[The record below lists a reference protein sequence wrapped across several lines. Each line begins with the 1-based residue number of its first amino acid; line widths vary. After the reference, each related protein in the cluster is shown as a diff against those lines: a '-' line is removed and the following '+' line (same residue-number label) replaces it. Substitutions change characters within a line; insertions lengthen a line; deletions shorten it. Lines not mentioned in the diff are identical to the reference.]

1 MENSNYM
8 KMTRIN
14 SFNKINKKL
23 IVNKITIQPLLWT
36 LAFIISSGLLYGQKE
51 TISFNVSMENPNN
64 HYYHVTMDY
73 TGATT
78 SSLNFKLPSWTPGY
92 YLILDYAKN
101 IISFNAAGDN
111 GKPLKWHKTAKNVW
125 QVETGGSGEIRI
137 NYDVYAFRV
146 SVGEPFLDD
155 GRAFIAPAGVFMYVE
170 GKLNLPCTLT
180 VNPYYN
186 FKTISTGLD
195 PVEGKTDTFYAP
207 DFDILYDSPF
217 LIGNQELLTFNVDGI
232 KHTMAIESPGP
243 FDREKIISDHKKMV
257 EAAVSFIGEIPYRHY
272 TFLIM
277 NRGMGGLEHLN
288 SMAVFTN
295 TGTFGQERGYER
307 WLSFVAHEFFHLYN
321 VKRIRP
327 VELGPF
333 DYDKENYTTMLWVSE
348 GFTVYYEYLVLNRA
362 GLMSRENV
370 FKELSSVIR
379 SYENVPGH
387 LFQSAAESSFDTWIQ
402 FFNRSENASNTT
414 ISYYDK
420 GCTLGLLLDLKIRYE
435 SKNQKSLEDVMRYL
449 YHVYYKEKKRGFTEK
464 EFREACELA
473 AGRPLDEIFEVYVP
487 TTREVNYQKYLDYS
501 GLKIDTEPFEA
512 TGAWLGISTRTE
524 GNNLVIARSEW
535 NSPAYKAGLSA
546 QDIINE
552 INGEKA
558 SPELLNKITDNGTPG
573 DKVSVTV
580 THRGITNTV
589 GVVLEKKIIKTFEI
603 RLKPDITPDQ
613 KAILEKWL
621 K

>member
-1 MENSNYM
+1 M
-8 KMTRIN
+8 RIN
-14 SFNKINKKL
+14 PSKTINKKL
-23 IVNKITIQPLLWT
+23 IVNKLTILYLTGILVLLS
-36 LAFIISSGLLYGQKE
+36 ISAEQLLGQKV
-51 TISFNVSMENPNN
+51 TISFNLSMENPNN
-64 HYYHVTMDY
+64 HYYHVDMVY
-73 TGATT
+73 TGDATPT
-78 SSLNFKLPSWTPGY
+78 VNFKLPSWTPGY

-101 IISFNAAGDN
+101 VISFKAEGEN
-111 GKPLKWHKTAKNVW
+111 GNILKWKKTAKNIW
-125 QVETGGSGEIRI
+125 QVEAGGSGKMRI
-137 NYDVYAFRV
+137 AYDVYAFRV

-180 VNPYYN
+180 VNPYKN
-186 FKTISTGLD
+186 FSTISTGLD
-195 PVEGKTDTFYAP
+195 PVEGQANTYYAP
-207 DFDILYDSPF
+207 DFDILYDSPM
-217 LIGNQELLTFNVDGI
+217 LIGNQELLTFDVQGI
-232 KHTMAIESPGP
+232 KHTMAIESPGS
-243 FDREKIISDHKKMV
+243 FDREKIISDHKKLV

-272 TFLIM
+272 TFIIM

-295 TGTFGQERGYER
+295 TETFGQERDYDR

-327 VELGPF
+327 IELGPF

-348 GFTVYYEYLVLNRA
+348 GFTVYYEYLILNRA

-379 SYENVPGH
+379 SYENIPGH

-420 GCTLGLLLDLKIRYE
+420 GCALGLLLDLKIRYE

-449 YHVYYKEKKRGFTEK
+449 YKTYYKEKKRGFTDK
-464 EFREACELA
+464 EFREACEMA
-473 AGRPLDEIFEVYVP
+473 AGYSLDEIFEIYVP
-487 TTREVNYQKYLDYS
+487 TTKEINYQKYLDYA
-501 GLKIDTEPFEA
+501 GLRIDTEPFET
-512 TGAWLGISTRTE
+512 TGAWLGISTRME

-552 INGEKA
+552 INSEKA
-558 SPELLNKITDNGTPG
+558 SPELLNKITDNGKPG

-589 GVVLEKKIIKTFEI
+589 EVVLEKKIIKTCEI
-603 RLKPDITPDQ
+603 RLKSDIAPGQ

>member
-1 MENSNYM
+1 
-8 KMTRIN
+8 
-14 SFNKINKKL
+14 
-23 IVNKITIQPLLWT
+23 
-36 LAFIISSGLLYGQKE
+36 
-51 TISFNVSMENPNN
+51 
-64 HYYHVTMDY
+64 
-73 TGATT
+73 
-78 SSLNFKLPSWTPGY
+78 
-92 YLILDYAKN
+92 
-101 IISFNAAGDN
+101 
-111 GKPLKWHKTAKNVW
+111 
-125 QVETGGSGEIRI
+125 
-137 NYDVYAFRV
+137 
-146 SVGEPFLDD
+146 
-155 GRAFIAPAGVFMYVE
+155 
-170 GKLNLPCTLT
+170 
-180 VNPYYN
+180 
-186 FKTISTGLD
+186 
-195 PVEGKTDTFYAP
+195 
-207 DFDILYDSPF
+207 
-217 LIGNQELLTFNVDGI
+217 
-232 KHTMAIESPGP
+232 
-243 FDREKIISDHKKMV
+243 
-257 EAAVSFIGEIPYRHY
+257 
-272 TFLIM
+272 
-277 NRGMGGLEHLN
+277 
-288 SMAVFTN
+288 
-295 TGTFGQERGYER
+295 
-307 WLSFVAHEFFHLYN
+307 
-321 VKRIRP
+321 
-327 VELGPF
+327 
-333 DYDKENYTTMLWVSE
+333 
-348 GFTVYYEYLVLNRA
+348 
-362 GLMSRENV
+362 
-370 FKELSSVIR
+370 
-379 SYENVPGH
+379 
-387 LFQSAAESSFDTWIQ
+387 
-402 FFNRSENASNTT
+402 
-414 ISYYDK
+414 
-420 GCTLGLLLDLKIRYE
+420 LLLDLKIRYE